1 MTRLLLADD
10 HPIVL
15 DGLSALLAGAGFE
28 IVSICRR
35 GDAVLAQVA
44 ETSPDIAILDIQMP
58 GMTGIEILRDLRARR
73 VLSPKVIILTASLD
87 GKQIQQAVELEA
99 DGLMLKET
107 AAERIVQCV
116 EEVAAG
122 RQWIDND
129 ALLRV
134 IDDLAQK
141 EERTRATRQLTA
153 RETEVARLA
162 ARGVRNRDIGL
173 ALGLADS
180 TVKMHLGN
188 IFSKL
193 EVGSRAELAA
203 FAREFGLADPL
214 S

>member
-1 MTRLLLADD
+1 MRLLLADD

-15 DGLSALLAGAGFE
+15 DGLSALLAAAGFE
-28 IVSICRR
+28 IVARCRR
-35 GDAVLAQVA
+35 GDTVSA
-44 ETSPDIAILDIQMP
+44 EIADTSPDIAILDIQMP
-58 GMTGIEILRDLRARR
+58 GMTGIDILRDLRTRR
-73 VLSPKVIILTASLD
+73 VSSPKVIILTASLD
-87 GKQIQQAVELEA
+87 KRQVLEAVELEA

-129 ALLRV
+129 ALMRIMGELT
-134 IDDLAQK
+134 QK
-141 EERTRATRQLTA
+141 EERTRGMRELTA
-153 RETEVARLA
+153 RESEVARLA
-162 ARGVRNRDIGL
+162 ARGVRNRDIAL

-188 IFSKL
+188 IFDKL

-203 FAREFGLADPL
+203 FARDFGLADPL
-214 S
+214 P